1 MRTCSKETK
10 AQLMRKSPPSLSK
23 GWVRV
28 AYWDAVNDR
37 PMSIK
42 REKKLREAMGLNS
55 RPPRRFYRPCLS
67 VELGEAIREYDIDV
81 EAELWT
87 IVRDNRFQKWVAP

>member
-1 MRTCSKETK
+1 MRTCSKTTK

-23 GWVRV
+23 SWVRV

-42 REKKLREAMGLNS
+42 REKKLREALGLSS
-55 RPPRRFYRPCLS
+55 RPPRRFYRPCLP
-67 VELGEAIREYDIDV
+67 VELGEQVKLHTVDV
-81 EAELWT
+81 EAVLREHLEKHGY
-87 IVRDNRFQKWVAP
+87 D